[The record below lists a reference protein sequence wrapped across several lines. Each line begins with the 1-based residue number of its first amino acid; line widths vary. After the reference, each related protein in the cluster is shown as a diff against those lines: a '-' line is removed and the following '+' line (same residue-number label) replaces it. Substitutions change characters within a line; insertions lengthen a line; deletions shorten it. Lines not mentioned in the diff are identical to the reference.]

1 MFKIGS
7 LEFDRPLILA
17 PMEDYTDQPFR
28 RLCRQHG
35 ADIVYTEFISAEGL
49 VRESRRTRD
58 KMSIGPEDH
67 PVAIQIYGNTE
78 SSLVEAA
85 SIACAMEPDFIDLNF
100 GCPSRKV
107 AVKKSGIGAGAGLL
121 RDPDLLVSLTR
132 AVVRAVP
139 IPVSVK
145 TRLGWDDSS
154 IIIEDLGRRLEDTG
168 VAAIALH
175 ARTRNQGYR
184 GQADWSW
191 IARLKRRV
199 GVPVI
204 GNGDIR
210 EPADAVRMFDE
221 TGCDAVMVGRASIG
235 NPWIFGR
242 IRSVLETG
250 VDPGPTGM
258 ETRIETFLGM
268 LESSVAL
275 KGEPR
280 GVLEMRKHIGGYL
293 REMHCVALLR
303 AKLMQESTCQGVRD
317 RIREY
322 LRFISGGRPVWGCE
336 VDPEEE
342 ALRQVR
348 PRVMET

>member
-1 MFKIGS
+1 MFKIGT

-17 PMEDYTDQPFR
+17 PMEDYTDRPFR
-28 RLCRQHG
+28 RLCRRHG

-49 VRESRRTRD
+49 VRESRKTMD
-58 KMSIGPEDH
+58 KMLIAPEDH

-85 SIACAMEPDFIDLNF
+85 GMAAEMNPDYIDLNF

-121 RDPDLLVSLTR
+121 RDPDLLVRLTR
-132 AVVRAVP
+132 AVVKAVP
-139 IPVSVK
+139 LPVTVK
-145 TRLGWDDSS
+145 TRLGWDDDS

-191 IARLKRRV
+191 IARLKRKV
-199 GVPVI
+199 SVPVI

-221 TGCDAVMVGRASIG
+221 TGCDGVMVGRASIG
-235 NPWIFGR
+235 NPWIFSR

-250 VDPGPTGM
+250 VDPGPAAM
-258 ETRIETFLGM
+258 EIRVETFLGL
-268 LESSVAL
+268 LEDSVAL
-275 KGEPR
+275 KGESR
-280 GVLEMRKHIGGYL
+280 GVLEMRRHVSGYL

-303 AKLMQESTCQGVRD
+303 AKLMQENTRQGVRD
-317 RIREY
+317 RIHEY
-322 LRFISGGRPVWGCE
+322 LRFLQGGRPVWGCE

-342 ALRQVR
+342 ALRGVR
-348 PRVMET
+348 PWAVET

>member
-1 MFKIGS
+1 MFKIGN

-17 PMEDYTDQPFR
+17 PMEDYTDRPFR
-28 RLCRQHG
+28 RLCRRHG

-49 VRESRRTRD
+49 IREARKTVE
-58 KMSIGPEDH
+58 KMQIAPEDH
-67 PVAIQIYGNTE
+67 PVAIQIYGNSE

-85 SIACAMEPDFIDLNF
+85 GIAATMQPDYIDLNF

-121 RDPDLLVSLTR
+121 RDPDLLVRLTR

-139 IPVSVK
+139 LPVTVK
-145 TRLGWDDSS
+145 TRLGWDNDS

-191 IARLKRRV
+191 IARLKRKV

-210 EPADAVRMFDE
+210 EPADGVRMFDE
-221 TGCDAVMVGRASIG
+221 TGCDAIMIGRASIG
-235 NPWIFGR
+235 NPWIFRR

-250 VDPGPTGM
+250 VDPGPAPM
-258 ETRIETFLGM
+258 DRRIETFLGL
-268 LESSVAL
+268 LEESVAM
-275 KGEPR
+275 KGEPK
-280 GVLEMRKHIGGYL
+280 GVFEMRKHVGGYL
-293 REMHCVALLR
+293 REMHCVGLLR
-303 AKLMQESTCQGVRD
+303 AKLMQESTRQGVHD
-317 RIREY
+317 RIGEY
-322 LRFISGGRPVWGCE
+322 LRFLQGGRPVWGCE

-342 ALRQVR
+342 TLRRVR
-348 PRVMET
+348 PWALET